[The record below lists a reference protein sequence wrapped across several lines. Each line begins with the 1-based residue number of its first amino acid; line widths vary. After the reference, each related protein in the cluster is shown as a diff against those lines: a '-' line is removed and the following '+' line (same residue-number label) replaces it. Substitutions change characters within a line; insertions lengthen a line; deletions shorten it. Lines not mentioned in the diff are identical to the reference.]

1 MKNAK
6 YVNAFNHILIYFSR
20 VSCID
25 KRLLPNVRRLKITS
39 EYNTHDNVLL
49 DRLFDRDVLFSLTN
63 FTLVGMVTGS
73 DVIRNLLSMLSQE
86 CSYKLIVR
94 WTVKTTIPLLDRSV
108 ILLDTFRQLK
118 GRVPIELELYLYE
131 GGYFIKAFTLP
142 RSNKSLDA
150 SAYLNENIVRAY
162 VEIYLF
168 FL

>member
-1 MKNAK
+1 
-6 YVNAFNHILIYFSR
+6 

-25 KRLLPNVRRLKITS
+25 KPLLPNLRRLKITS
-39 EYNTHDNVLL
+39 ECNTPVKGLL

-94 WTVKTTIPLLDRSV
+94 WNVKTTIPLLDRSI

-118 GRVPIELELYLYE
+118 GRVPIELELSLYND
-131 GGYFIKAFTLP
+131 GYFIEAFTLP
-142 RSNKSLDA
+142 RINKSLDA

>member
-1 MKNAK
+1 
-6 YVNAFNHILIYFSR
+6 

-25 KRLLPNVRRLKITS
+25 KRLLPNLRRLKITS

-73 DVIRNLLSMLSQE
+73 DVIRNLLSMLSQQ

-108 ILLDTFRQLK
+108 VLLDTCRQLK
-118 GRVPIELELYLYE
+118 GRVPIELELSLYD
-131 GGYFIKAFTLP
+131 GGYFIDAFTVP
-142 RSNKSLDA
+142 RINKFLDA
-150 SAYLNENIVRAY
+150 SAYLNENIVRVY